1 MRASSHIRGGGGGGR
16 GGRKEDGEEGSRV
29 AHRSSGVV
37 EGPPCLP
44 ERLVERLKSSSWV
57 ERLEAVE
64 DLEKFVDAYPKA
76 LEPHLHKVHHM

>member
-16 GGRKEDGEEGSRV
+16 GGRSEEGEEGPRV
-29 AHRSSGVV
+29 ARRSSGVV
-37 EGPPCLP
+37 ERAPCLP
-44 ERLVERLKSSSWV
+44 EKLVERLKASSWG

-64 DLEKFVDAYPKA
+64 DLEQFVDAYPKA